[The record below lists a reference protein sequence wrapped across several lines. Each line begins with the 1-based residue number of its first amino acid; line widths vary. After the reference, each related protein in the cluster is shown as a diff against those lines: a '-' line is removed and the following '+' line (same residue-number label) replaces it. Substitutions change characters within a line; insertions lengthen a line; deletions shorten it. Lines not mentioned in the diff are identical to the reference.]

1 MEKVEAAAIGAIIGL
16 LYGVVLWASVDSLSY
31 ASFIL
36 YGNRYHIPVGV
47 TLFISVLSLA
57 GVLSYP
63 LWLKHAQNF
72 IATLAAPDY
81 DELEGDEFE

>member
-1 MEKVEAAAIGAIIGL
+1 MEKVEAAAVGGVIGL

-36 YGNRYHIPVGV
+36 YGNPHFIPVRVAMVIG
-47 TLFISVLSLA
+47 VLSLA
-57 GVLSYP
+57 IVLSYP
-63 LWLKHAQNF
+63 LWLKHAQNA
-72 IATLAAPDY
+72 IAWLANADY